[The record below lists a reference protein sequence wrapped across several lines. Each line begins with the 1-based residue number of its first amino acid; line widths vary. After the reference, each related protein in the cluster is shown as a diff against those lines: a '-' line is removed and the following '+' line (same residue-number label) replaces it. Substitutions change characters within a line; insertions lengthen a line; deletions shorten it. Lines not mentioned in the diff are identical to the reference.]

1 MRISG
6 TARGRFVVRVQL
18 SEPQPGYPA
27 WSNYE
32 GGRFSCQAIWTA
44 TGCGWGAAQVN
55 RIVDE
60 YQNLWTVDSTPA
72 IGSIGQMLRSSN
84 EYIYVRGG
92 GVYTFITNDVVGD
105 VTLHTSEYT
114 EKEERIAP
122 VSEVQEAVSLQR
134 QADRLIGEL
143 TDWAS
148 DSLIS
153 PRKRAR

>member
-1 MRISG
+1 M
-6 TARGRFVVRVQL
+6 
-18 SEPQPGYPA
+18 
-27 WSNYE
+27 
-32 GGRFSCQAIWTA
+32 
-44 TGCGWGAAQVN
+44 N
-55 RIVDE
+55 RIVRRIPE
-60 YQNLWTVDSTPA
+60 SFGPWTHPRPSVRS
-72 IGSIGQMLRSSN
+72 GEMLRSSN

-153 PRKRAR
+153 PPEKGALKQQQNDIGAEYAQIIAAADRVRHSDNGVRCGI